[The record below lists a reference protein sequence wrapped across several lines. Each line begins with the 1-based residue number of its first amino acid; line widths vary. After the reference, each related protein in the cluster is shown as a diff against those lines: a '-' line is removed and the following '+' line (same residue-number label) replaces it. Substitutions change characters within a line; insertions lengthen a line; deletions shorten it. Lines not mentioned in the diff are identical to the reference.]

1 MCFNEKLN
9 GNMFSVKY
17 KFRNSLKSQGTKD
30 KRKSKKNSMNNT
42 DSNNE
47 SEKKTEISAHIIR
60 FLKLK

>member
-1 MCFNEKLN
+1 
-9 GNMFSVKY
+9 MFSVKY

-60 FLKLK
+60 FLKIK